1 MRFIYQGRND
11 SSVIWGVS
19 VTVAQ
24 VMNNSVKLLPFAL
37 MMFPLMAFYF
47 LPEHII
53 ADVVNSWRETDL
65 SGRISLI
72 KLYLEVTFMLSL
84 ASSSLLLMCRGKR

>member
-1 MRFIYQGRND
+1 MRFIYPGRND

-24 VMNNSVKLLPFAL
+24 VLNNSVKLLPFAL

-47 LPEHII
+47 LPEDIL
-53 ADVVNSWRETDL
+53 ADVVNSWMETGM
-65 SGRISLI
+65 SGKISLI
-72 KLYLEVTFMLSL
+72 KLYLEVAFMLSL
-84 ASSSLLLMCRGKR
+84 ASSSLLYMWRGKR